1 MQEAAN
7 NFNRAVSYER
17 KLSGVSFS
25 VNNSTLHGTSFGNA
39 RQNIIA
45 PSNAQEKMLHHKD
58 LVTRSSRLNRV
69 SEQRTQKS
77 VQGREQILIRE
88 QFNG

>member
-17 KLSGVSFS
+17 KLSGVSSS
-25 VNNSTLHGTSFGNA
+25 VNKSTLHGTSFGNA
-39 RQNIIA
+39 RLNIIS
-45 PSNAQEKMLHHKD
+45 PSNAQEKMHHHKD
-58 LVTRSSRLNRV
+58 LVMRSSRLNRV